1 MDQILYIKHHSIL
14 ANWCYQLALLLRY
27 LHPNAQT
34 LIGFCCCFHFQ
45 MFSKTEV
52 CFSRLRW
59 SLGYFLSFFRYYD
72 FSNVTRLHYLF
83 RAALVLIW
91 ILPLVSYIFLIV
103 PAPAVCSSAFCNVS
117 NTCLSG
123 CERTPTDESL
133 TITNYFRRG
142 VHFAPFSPQ
151 RRARLLPCCFFFFFF
166 AVQIILVFDSCFS
179 AHPDCFTVLLVVQH
193 IFFCLL
199 AIQLNN

>member
-1 MDQILYIKHHSIL
+1 MLSISVASSL
-14 ANWCYQLALLLRY
+14 SASERADVNWLLL
-27 LHPNAQT
+27 L
-34 LIGFCCCFHFQ
+34 
-45 MFSKTEV
+45 FS
-52 CFSRLRW
+52 FSNVFKKQRCA
-59 SLGYFLSFFRYYD
+59 SHGSVDPSVTFFPFFRYYD

-117 NTCLSG
+117 NTCLSE

-151 RRARLLPCCFFFFFF
+151 RRARLLPCCFFFFLQCRLF
-166 AVQIILVFDSCFS
+166 
-179 AHPDCFTVLLVVQH
+179 
-193 IFFCLL
+193 
-199 AIQLNN
+199 